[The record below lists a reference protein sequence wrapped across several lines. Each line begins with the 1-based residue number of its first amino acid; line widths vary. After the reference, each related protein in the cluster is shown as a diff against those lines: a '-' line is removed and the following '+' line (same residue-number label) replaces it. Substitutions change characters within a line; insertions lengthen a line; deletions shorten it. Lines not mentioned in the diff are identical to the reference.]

1 MKKSAKVLAILGATA
16 VAGIALAS
24 CQIAPVNSELTITDA
39 SGAGSKTI
47 RLLALV
53 DGSAQMA
60 ADTSFAGNTAYYYID
75 DITMTNV
82 TYTQKTDGAKVSY
95 VDAGVFTNPNKLAT
109 KAAVWEEWN
118 NYIKS
123 IIPTGFDFSIS
134 TIQSSGWQDSM
145 MANVT
150 ADPSFNQFKAY
161 VYTLTYSFKSID
173 EYMSKTKTLIGDT
186 AYKVSQLADIEKAG
200 SKWATL
206 TKGDKDLY
214 TFSEAWYV
222 NYWSVYGLTDIA
234 DHSKYFNL
242 AAYGAGYELT
252 TDNLFSVS
260 QNSYKIGEGD
270 VVKMKVDN
278 KTGTDSSEL
287 GVKFITAT
295 GTIPTKTNVGLI
307 VGCCVGAVV
316 VIGAAVVI
324 TLVIKKKKAA
334 APKAE

>member
-1 MKKSAKVLAILGATA
+1 MKKSAKVLAVLGATA
-16 VAGIALAS
+16 VAGIVLAS

-60 ADTSFAGNTAYYYID
+60 ADTSFAGNTAYYYVD
-75 DITMTNV
+75 DMTMTNV
-82 TYTQKTDGAKVSY
+82 TYTQKTDGAKVDY
-95 VDAGVFTNPNKLAT
+95 VAAGVFTNPNKLAS

-118 NYIKS
+118 AYIKS

-134 TIQSSGWQDSM
+134 TIQSSGWNDSM
-145 MANVT
+145 MENVA
-150 ADPSFNQFKAY
+150 ADPAFKEFKAY
-161 VYTLTYSFKSID
+161 VYTLAFSFKSID
-173 EYMSKTKTLIGDT
+173 EYMSKTKTLIGDA
-186 AYKVSQLADIEKAG
+186 AYKVSQLADIDKAG
-200 SKWATL
+200 AKWATL
-206 TKGDKDLY
+206 TKGDKDVY

-222 NYWSVYGLTDIA
+222 NYWSVYGLSDIA

-270 VVKMKVDN
+270 VVKVKVDN
-278 KTGTDSSEL
+278 KSGTDSSAL
-287 GVKFITAT
+287 GVQFISAT

-307 VGCCVGAVV
+307 VGCCVGAAV
-316 VIGAAVVI
+316 VIGAAV
-324 TLVIKKKKAA
+324 TTFLIKKKKAT
-334 APKAE
+334 APKAK